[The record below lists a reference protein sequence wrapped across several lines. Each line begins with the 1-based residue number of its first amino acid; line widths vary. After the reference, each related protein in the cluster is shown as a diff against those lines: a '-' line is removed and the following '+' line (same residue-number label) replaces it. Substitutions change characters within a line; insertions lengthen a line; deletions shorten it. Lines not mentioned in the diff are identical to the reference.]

1 MATSLNATD
10 VTVVRPTG
18 AVSPTDFSRG
28 PADDNDHWNFGGHDG
43 GIDDSDWPDQHH
55 HQ

>member
-1 MATSLNATD
+1 MAKSLDATD

-18 AVSPTDFSRG
+18 TVSPTNNSHG

-43 GIDDSDWPDQHH
+43 GIDDNDFPGGS
-55 HQ
+55 